1 MKRETADAP
10 IPKMRTDLEIV
21 PTTYQGQPGYIVRD
35 LQGFIQK
42 PLLLQGD
49 ALNLLSLADGKRTVR
64 EMQVLLVRGR
74 GGVFVSVES
83 IEKQFAELDRI
94 FLLDSERYRERKRQL
109 VDAYARLKVRE
120 AAHAGQSY
128 PGTKKELERYLD
140 SVLEL
145 GEEGSR
151 GEGGGAVCGLAAP
164 HIDFHIGGKLYGRA
178 YGAIRHLHPQ
188 KIIVLGTGHGLDE
201 GYFSLTEKDFETP
214 LGLAKTDRAS
224 AETLRRAG
232 GRAVA
237 PHDLAHRREHSIEFQ
252 VIFLQ
257 RLFGGDCCLLPI
269 LCGSFTAKLARVSRA
284 SEVPGV
290 GGFLRALKTIVD
302 EAGDRGLVVAGI
314 DFSHIGPKFGH
325 RRRAAS
331 MLLEAR
337 QHDQALIEACTN
349 GDVEAFWEAS
359 KRVKDEY
366 NVCGFSSLACLLELL
381 PPSRGVLLG
390 YDFWQEEA
398 TQSAVSFAAIKF
410 IRIEERVQKL

>member
-1 MKRETADAP
+1 MKRETTDAP
-10 IPKMRTDLEIV
+10 IPKLRPDLEIV

-35 LQGFIQK
+35 LLGLIQK

-64 EMQVLLVRGR
+64 DLQLLLVRGR
-74 GGVFVSVES
+74 GGVFVSAES

-120 AAHAGQSY
+120 AALAGQSY

-140 SVLEL
+140 SILEL
-145 GEEGSR
+145 GQEGS
-151 GEGGGAVCGLAAP
+151 GDKDGGAVCALAAP
-164 HIDFHIGGKLYGRA
+164 HIDFPIGGKLYGQA
-178 YGAIRHLHPQ
+178 YCAVRHLRPQ

-214 LGLAKTDRAS
+214 LGRAKTDRAS
-224 AETLRRAG
+224 AETLRKAG
-232 GRAVA
+232 GRAIA

-252 VIFLQ
+252 VVFLQ
-257 RLFGGDCCLLPI
+257 RLFGESCCLLPI

-284 SEVPGV
+284 SEIPGV
-290 GGFLRALKTIVD
+290 GGFLRALKAIVD
-302 EAGDRGLVVAGI
+302 EAGDRGLIVAGI

-325 RRRAAS
+325 RQRAAS

-337 QHDQALIEACTN
+337 QHDQALIEACLN
-349 GDVEAFWEAS
+349 GDAVAFWGAS

-381 PPSRGVLLG
+381 PPSRGALLG

-410 IRIEERVQKL
+410 MKI

>member
-1 MKRETADAP
+1 
-10 IPKMRTDLEIV
+10 MRTDLEIV
-21 PTTYQGQPGYIVRD
+21 PTTYQGQPGFVVRD
-35 LQGFIQK
+35 LLGLIQK

-74 GGVFVSVES
+74 GGVFVSAES
-83 IEKQFAELDRI
+83 IEKQFAELDRV
-94 FLLDSERYRERKRQL
+94 FLLDSQHFRERKRQL

-128 PGTKKELERYLD
+128 PGTKKELGRYLD
-140 SVLEL
+140 SILEL
-145 GEEGSR
+145 GQEGS
-151 GEGGGAVCGLAAP
+151 GNQSGGAVCGLVVP
-164 HIDFHIGGKLYGRA
+164 HIDFHIGGKLYGQA
-178 YGAIRHLHPQ
+178 YCAVRHLRPQ
-188 KIIVLGTGHGLDE
+188 KIIVLGTGHSLDE

-214 LGLAKTDRAS
+214 LGRTKTDRAS
-224 AETLRRAG
+224 AETLSKAG
-232 GRAVA
+232 GRAIA

-257 RLFGGDCCLLPI
+257 HLFGEDCCLLPI
-269 LCGSFTAKLARVSRA
+269 LCGSFTAKLTRVSRA
-284 SEVPGV
+284 SEIPGV
-290 GGFLRALKTIVD
+290 GGFLLALKAIVE
-302 EAGDRGLVVAGI
+302 EAGDRVLVVAGI

-325 RRRAAS
+325 RQRAAS

-337 QHDQALIEACTN
+337 QHDQALIKACAE
-349 GDVEAFWEAS
+349 GDVEAFWGAS

-381 PPSRGVLLG
+381 SPSRGVLLG
-390 YDFWQEEA
+390 YDIWQEEA

-410 IRIEERVQKL
+410 MRIEEHVEKF